1 MSRHSSHVIG
11 AAVLVTI
18 SASLAYVFIEHR
30 TSPLTNRPA
39 PSSRAAAPRPA
50 GSGNGLPGRVRAAIN
65 SIRQPANHEPDPA
78 AAP

>member
-18 SASLAYVFIEHR
+18 TVSLAYVFIERR
-30 TSPLTNRPA
+30 TSPLTNGPA
-39 PSSRAAAPRPA
+39 PANRTAAPRPA
-50 GSGNGLPGRVRAAIN
+50 GPGNGLPARVKAVLN
-65 SIRQPANHEPDPA
+65 SIRHPAKNEESPA